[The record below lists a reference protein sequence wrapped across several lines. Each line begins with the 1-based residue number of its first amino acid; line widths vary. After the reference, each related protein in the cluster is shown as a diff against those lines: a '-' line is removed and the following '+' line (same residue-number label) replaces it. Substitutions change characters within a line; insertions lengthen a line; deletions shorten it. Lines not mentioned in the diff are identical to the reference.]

1 MVRIEIITK
10 IVVEK
15 DVDSVPTFLSEIY
28 PTLDNLNWSTPIE
41 IHSRDIISVRRLE
54 AEG

>member
-1 MVRIEIITK
+1 MRLEIITK

-15 DVDSVPTFLSEIY
+15 DVGSVPTFLSEIH
-28 PTLDNLNWSTPIE
+28 PTLCNLKWDTPIK
-41 IHSRDIISVRRLE
+41 IHSRDIMSVRRLE

>member
-1 MVRIEIITK
+1 MRLEIITK

-28 PTLDNLNWSTPIE
+28 PTLDNLKWDTPIK
-41 IHSRDIISVRRLE
+41 IISRDIVSVHRLE
-54 AEG
+54 AEE

>member
-1 MVRIEIITK
+1 MIRLEIITK

-15 DVDSVPTFLSEIY
+15 DVGSVPTFLGEIL
-28 PTLDNLNWSTPIE
+28 PTIENLKWDTPIE

-54 AEG
+54 AE